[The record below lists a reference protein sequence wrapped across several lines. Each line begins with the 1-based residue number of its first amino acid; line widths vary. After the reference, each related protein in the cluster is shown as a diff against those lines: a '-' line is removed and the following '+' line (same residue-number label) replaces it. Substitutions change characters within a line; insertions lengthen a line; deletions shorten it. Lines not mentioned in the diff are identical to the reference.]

1 MKELKNIKLF
11 VTDCDGVLT
20 DGGMYYFDNG
30 ITGKKFNCHDGEGF
44 NILKKNKV
52 QTAIISGDNSKSL
65 ELRNSKLKCD
75 FLIMGSKN
83 KLADLKK
90 ICLECNIELSNVLYV
105 GDDLNDIEVMQFVG
119 FSCCPHDALDDV
131 KKIAT
136 FIADTKGGLGVIR
149 EIVNKFFC

>member
-1 MKELKNIKLF
+1 MKKLKNIKLF

-30 ITGKKFNCHDGEGF
+30 ITGKKFKCHDGAGS

-75 FLIMGSKN
+75 FLIMGSQN

-105 GDDLNDIEVMQFVG
+105 GDDLNDIEVMQSVG
-119 FSCCPHDALDDV
+119 FSCCPQDALDDV
-131 KKIAT
+131 KKIST

>member
-1 MKELKNIKLF
+1 
-11 VTDCDGVLT
+11 
-20 DGGMYYFDNG
+20 
-30 ITGKKFNCHDGEGF
+30 
-44 NILKKNKV
+44 
-52 QTAIISGDNSKSL
+52 
-65 ELRNSKLKCD
+65 
-75 FLIMGSKN
+75 MGSKN